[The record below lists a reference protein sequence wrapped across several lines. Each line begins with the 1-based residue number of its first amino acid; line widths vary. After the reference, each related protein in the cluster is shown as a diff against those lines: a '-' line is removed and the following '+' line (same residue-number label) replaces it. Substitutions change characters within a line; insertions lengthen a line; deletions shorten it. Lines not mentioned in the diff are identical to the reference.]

1 MKQIITQHGWGLDK
15 NFWDTYKIDFL
26 KKNWYWQD
34 NERGYFSTNNYQA
47 QWIKSD
53 SKNEIRM
60 ALCHSYGF
68 HLMQKTVLK
77 EATHIVLINSFN
89 NFLPTSDKKN
99 FILRSLKRME
109 TKIIKGATK
118 EMLKEFIYRSF
129 MPNDINN
136 SFQNIF
142 YKSLESL
149 NKKLLLKDLK
159 KLYSNRDFPVFLKKD
174 CKIVFINSENDLVLD
189 KESNHDF
196 LDFMNR
202 TLDRKPILIKLAQQG
217 HCLTNLNLYEILLDT
232 FND

>member
-89 NFLPTSDKKN
+89 NFLPTSNNKN

-189 KESNHDF
+189 KESNRDF
-196 LDFMNR
+196 LDFLNR

-217 HCLTNLNLYEILLDT
+217 HCLNNLNLYEILLDT